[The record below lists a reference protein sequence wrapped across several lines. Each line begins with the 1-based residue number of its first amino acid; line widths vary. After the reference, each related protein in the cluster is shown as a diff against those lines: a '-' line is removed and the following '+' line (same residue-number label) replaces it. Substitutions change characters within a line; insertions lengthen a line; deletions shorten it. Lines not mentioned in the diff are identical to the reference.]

1 MMPLLFD
8 DHDDVLVVYLV
19 GESDP
24 LRGELGAGAP
34 HQPVL
39 EVPRQGPGVGVSG
52 RVVVMEVMTV
62 ILPVNT
68 VTDVLDVDS
77 APEDNSIVEIRRLA

>member
-1 MMPLLFD
+1 MMTSSSSISWVSPTLCGENL
-8 DHDDVLVVYLV
+8 VLVPHTSPYLKSPARV
-19 GESDP
+19 
-24 LRGELGAGAP
+24 LGWA
-34 HQPVL
+34 V
-39 EVPRQGPGVGVSG
+39 RG